1 VPQPTHSLATVKSVA
16 AAEMAVGGRAVAGT
30 DRVTRIAMNVLTCAL
45 AAVYLFSAATML
57 SAQPRAAGVEAAIG
71 IVELIWIAAVALGR
85 DRRRTFIAGAGL
97 QLLLSVVWLVS
108 RTAGLP
114 GVGRLPIGEFDLLCA
129 ADAVAIAV
137 LAWRCA
143 SPGLRWTPRVR
154 MGLCQLA
161 IVLAASTAYMSMAGM
176 MTMTGPASAASGV
189 AAHGPATEQFFCHLL

>member
-1 VPQPTHSLATVKSVA
+1 MGG
-16 AAEMAVGGRAVAGT
+16 MAVGARAAAGA

-45 AAVYLFSAATML
+45 AAVYLFSAATMV
-57 SAQPRAAGVEAAIG
+57 SGHPRAAAVEAAIG
-71 IVELIWIAAVALGR
+71 VVELIWIASVAFGR
-85 DRRRTFIAGAGL
+85 DRRRAYIAGAGL
-97 QLLLSVVWLVS
+97 QLLLSIVWLVS

-129 ADAVAIAV
+129 ADAVAIAA

-154 MGLCQLA
+154 MGVCQLA

-176 MTMTGPASAASGV
+176 MTMTGPASPSSAVS
-189 AAHGPATEQFFCHLL
+189 AHGRAAEQFFCHLL